1 MDKKK
6 NVRSKRR
13 KKKNRPKIRFKFSMI
28 VAITIFSFAACF
40 ALYMIAANLNDDF
53 FNEKNSHISSENS
66 DAETAINEAE
76 INSTNAPAA
85 DGAINP
91 VPQSET
97 ADESYLENC
106 CLITDNILIGM
117 KSSGGFTE
125 KNVFGSSQLTASGCM
140 TTQLESSFGT
150 MTANEIIKKK
160 KPETLYIMLGSDL
173 GVSSA
178 DDMITSYTSL
188 VGGLHNL
195 FPEMKIYIMQIP
207 PVLYDTETLT
217 NEMVNNYNSRL
228 LDLANNIGVYCI
240 DTNTA
245 LKAEDGRLDDS
256 YWSYEELAISTS
268 GLEKIKEYVLTH
280 VI

>member
-66 DAETAINEAE
+66 DTETAINEAE

-117 KSSGGFTE
+117 KSSGGFNE